1 MASWKNSSS
10 FSSCSALTWITIL
23 KMVIEVIT
31 ANASHTIWWL
41 KLKYESN
48 VSLENQNG
56 YKQNIYSLWW
66 LWRLKCTEVQ
76 SQQLSLK
83 VHWATILRFLTTLS
97 IFTMVIVTF
106 CLSSATYLARVLG
119 VWGVTIVTRGFSF
132 NTSSPAARRR
142 LQVSLLPAFGARALR
157 NQGGVTSIRSPR
169 KKASATPFY
178 RPLLPNSEREV
189 FLIRSMMK
197 YAIEKY
203 FYLYNSACAIIDKY
217 LLSTNLHSSLCSER
231 CSFWHCALQ

>member
-10 FSSCSALTWITIL
+10 FSSCSALTWIIIL

-56 YKQNIYSLWW
+56 YKQNIYPLWW
-66 LWRLKCTEVQ
+66 LWRLKYTDVQ
-76 SQQLSLK
+76 SQQMAFTQSPLSN
-83 VHWATILRFLTTLS
+83 TS
-97 IFTMVIVTF
+97 IFTVVIVTF

-132 NTSSPAARRR
+132 STSSPAARRR
-142 LQVSLLPAFGARALR
+142 LQVSSLPAFGARALR
-157 NQGGVTSIRSPR
+157 TKSQGRVTNMMSPR

-178 RPLLPNSEREV
+178 WPLLPNSEREV

-203 FYLYNSACAIIDKY
+203 LYLYNSACAIMDKY

>member
-48 VSLENQNG
+48 DSLENQNG

-66 LWRLKCTEVQ
+66 LWRLKYTDVQ
-76 SQQLSLK
+76 SQQMAFTQSPLSN
-83 VHWATILRFLTTLS
+83 TS
-97 IFTMVIVTF
+97 IFTVVIVTF

-132 NTSSPAARRR
+132 STSSPAARRR
-142 LQVSLLPAFGARALR
+142 LQVSSLPAFGARALR
-157 NQGGVTSIRSPR
+157 SQGRVTNMMSPR

-178 RPLLPNSEREV
+178 WPLLPNSEREV
-189 FLIRSMMK
+189 FLIRSMVK

-203 FYLYNSACAIIDKY
+203 LYLYNSACAMIDEY
-217 LLSTNLHSSLCSER
+217 LLSTDLHSSLCSER